1 MIAMHFNRR
10 CLQKQQRLCPT
21 DLACP
26 QAPFSHPSTHAS
38 RLEPSTLPPIH
49 RAGSRAALPH
59 HGPQA
64 QHPPLPPLTP
74 QGPEQRFRITG
85 LKPNTEYILCVK
97 AIYDDGS
104 FLWSE
109 SKAYMTKL

>member
-1 MIAMHFNRR
+1 MHATRVTADGSPLVTVPRHCNEIWDLGSGMMCFAL
-10 CLQKQQRLCPT
+10 CLSS
-21 DLACP
+21 ACDP
-26 QAPFSHPSTHAS
+26 LTWPGHQTIHPPSTHA
-38 RLEPSTLPPIH
+38 
-49 RAGSRAALPH
+49 A
-59 HGPQA
+59 
-64 QHPPLPPLTP
+64 